1 MNLPIK
7 HSKLDATKIGTRVV
21 FLPTLWMNWSMHMD
35 FLTHYI
41 WIQTCLIRSGYIIDG
56 SGHIAYKT
64 EHSVQWA
71 KFWSAFHLSTPRQ
84 KIVQVD
90 WLILNNTDKAILHMC
105 ELATDPFK
113 FHSWYTYIK
122 FDLIT
127 IKGILNL
134 IKSIPTTVKSIWTAV
149 CECLFAVQCEWSCS
163 IIKVLMW
170 SIIYRRTI
178 YN

>member
-1 MNLPIK
+1 MYFMKVGSHAKVMFENNPIVTITKGQKVNLPMPQNNLSMHAWICQYNIANWMQQ
-7 HSKLDATKIGTRVV
+7 KLKQRVLFV
-21 FLPTLWMNWSMHMD
+21 PMLWMSWSMHMD

-90 WLILNNTDKAILHMC
+90 WLILNNIQNAVLH
-105 ELATDPFK
+105 
-113 FHSWYTYIK
+113 
-122 FDLIT
+122 
-127 IKGILNL
+127 
-134 IKSIPTTVKSIWTAV
+134 
-149 CECLFAVQCEWSCS
+149 FA
-163 IIKVLMW
+163 LL
-170 SIIYRRTI
+170 
-178 YN
+178 